1 MIARVQTE
9 VVRITRLPETSQK
22 LPGFEWIGSS
32 PQEFGSYIRANI
44 DRIGKVVREADIK
57 AE

>member
-1 MIARVQTE
+1 
-9 VVRITRLPETSQK
+9 VRITRLPETSQK